1 MGGQKPT
8 APSQTIWFTTEC
20 PGIGDQEIEVIR
32 DICLQRWWGAGLA
45 PSLSQ
50 SAEVGEGRS

>member
-50 SAEVGEGRS
+50 SAEVEEGRS